1 MPATKIK
8 LTQIEDIILN
18 ASAVANATN
27 EGRFR
32 YWKDSTFS
40 YLEVCMASNGTYE
53 WILISQQEI
62 L

>member
-1 MPATKIK
+1 MPTTKIK
-8 LTQIEDIILN
+8 LTQIEDIVLN

-32 YWKDSTFS
+32 YYTDANFS
-40 YLEVCMASNGTYE
+40 YLELCMASNGTFE
-53 WILISQQEI
+53 WILISQQT